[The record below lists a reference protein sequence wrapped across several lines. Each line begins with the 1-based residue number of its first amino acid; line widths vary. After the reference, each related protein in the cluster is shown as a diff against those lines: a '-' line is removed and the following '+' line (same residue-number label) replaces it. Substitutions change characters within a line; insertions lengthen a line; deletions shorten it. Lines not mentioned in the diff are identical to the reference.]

1 MSKTP
6 SGPPRTSSRQALPG
20 ALWPA
25 LLPPSQH
32 GDDDRCMESA
42 QGVRITMQ
50 SGRQLL
56 CGTSGLWNVNLGYG
70 NPAVADAVATA
81 LRETSY
87 LGVFRYENSLTR
99 RAADALVE
107 LAGPDHYSRVHFATS
122 GGAANDL
129 VMKLARQHHALR
141 GQSQRRLIVG
151 LQQGYHGLTF
161 GSFALTSDNLGQRM
175 YGVDTSLVRH
185 VPPND
190 IESIDRLL
198 SRHGDQVAAVVVE
211 PLLGTGALPLGQSY
225 LRALGELRD
234 RHGFLLIADEVAT
247 GFGRLGEMF
256 ASQAWLHQP
265 DVLVT
270 SKGLTNGTTPAA
282 AILITDAVAEPF
294 VRADATLAHAETQ
307 AGTATTAAAILAT
320 IAEMHRLDAVASARR
335 LSSQLDSA
343 IANLVAEH
351 PLVAG
356 SDGVGCFRYLQ
367 LVTPD
372 GRQIPS
378 QEIGA
383 VIDAVR
389 AEGAVVH
396 PGPHGVQLI
405 PALVYT
411 DEDVQT
417 LFRSVAAGLVRHAA
431 RTAVG
436 V

>member
-1 MSKTP
+1 
-6 SGPPRTSSRQALPG
+6 
-20 ALWPA
+20 
-25 LLPPSQH
+25 
-32 GDDDRCMESA
+32 MESA
-42 QGVRITMQ
+42 QGVHVTMR
-50 SGRQLL
+50 SGRRLL

-70 NPAVADAVATA
+70 NPVVADAVAA
-81 LRETSY
+81 AFRDASY
-87 LGVFRYENSLTR
+87 LGVFRYENTLIR

-107 LAGPDHYSRVHFATS
+107 LAGPDHYRRVHFATS

-129 VMKLARQHHALR
+129 VMKLARQYHSLR
-141 GQSQRRLIVG
+141 GEPQRRLIVG

-175 YGVDTSLVRH
+175 YGVDTSLIRH

-198 SRHGDQVAAVVVE
+198 SRSGHQVAAVVVE
-211 PLLGTGALPLGQSY
+211 PLLGTGALPLEQSY

-265 DVLVT
+265 DVLVA

-282 AILITDAVAEPF
+282 AILVTDAVAEPF

-320 IAEMHRLDAVASARR
+320 ISEMHRLDAVAAARR
-335 LSSQLDSA
+335 LSGQLDSA
-343 IANLVAEH
+343 IATLVDEH

-356 SDGVGCFRYLQ
+356 SDGAGCFRHLQ
-367 LVTPD
+367 LLTPE
-372 GRQIPS
+372 GRPLPQ
-378 QEIGA
+378 QEVGA

-389 AEGAVVH
+389 AEGAIVH

-411 DEDVQT
+411 DENLQS
-417 LFRSVAAGLVRHAA
+417 LIRCVAAGLVRHAA
-431 RTAVG
+431 RDAVG

>member
-1 MSKTP
+1 MSTSL
-6 SGPPRTSSRQALPG
+6 SGRPRAG

-32 GDDDRCMESA
+32 GDDDRCLESA
-42 QGVRITMQ
+42 QGVQITMR

-70 NPAVADAVATA
+70 NPVVAQAVARAM
-81 LRETSY
+81 RETSY

-99 RAADALVE
+99 QAADTLVD

-129 VMKLARQHHALR
+129 VMKLARQYQALR

-161 GSFALTSDNLGQRM
+161 GSFALTSDSLGQRM

-211 PLLGTGALPLGQSY
+211 PLLGTGALPLEQGY

-234 RHGFLLIADEVAT
+234 RHGFLLVADEVAT

-282 AILITDAVAEPF
+282 AILVTDAVAEPF
-294 VRADATLAHAETQ
+294 IRADAVLAHAETQ

-320 IAEMHRLDAVASARR
+320 VAEMHRLDAVAGARR
-335 LSSQLDSA
+335 LAIQLDRA
-343 IANLVAEH
+343 IADLVDRH

-356 SDGVGCFRYLQ
+356 SDGAGCFRALR
-367 LVTPD
+367 LLTPD
-372 GRQIPS
+372 GLPIPQS
-378 QEIGA
+378 EIGA
-383 VIDAVR
+383 VVDAVR
-389 AEGAVVH
+389 AEGAIVH
-396 PGPHGVQLI
+396 PGPQGIQLI
-405 PALVYT
+405 PALIYT
-411 DEDVQT
+411 ADDVRN
-417 LFRSVAAGLVRHAA
+417 LFRCLTAGLVRHAA
-431 RTAVG
+431 HDAVG